1 MNAAERKPPFRE
13 YGIPER
19 RLQRRRRDNKA
30 LQRLSVRPGY
40 PDGRVLEGAG
50 VVPGAAFRAQDER
63 GGFRKG
69 DERRAVH
76 VRRMSAGRFLGN
88 DQ

>member
-1 MNAAERKPPFRE
+1 MRLKESLPSGNTAFRRGGSRGE
-13 YGIPER
+13 G
-19 RLQRRRRDNKA
+19 QDNKA

-63 GGFRKG
+63 GGFR
-69 DERRAVH
+69 
-76 VRRMSAGRFLGN
+76 N
-88 DQ
+88 P

>member
-19 RLQRRRRDNKA
+19 RLQRRRDNKA

-40 PDGRVLEGAG
+40 PDRRVLEGAG